1 MILRLLDQASMQSVV
16 NKLQK
21 KELQEQLNKDIIV
34 REFPAQVHSL
44 PINVAAC
51 NRSLVGH

>member
-16 NKLQK
+16 HKLQEK
-21 KELQEQLNKDIIV
+21 DLQEELNKGIIV
-34 REFPAQVHSL
+34 RGYPAQVHSL
-44 PINVAAC
+44 PINMAAC